1 MFLPLHDDNP
11 TTRFPAAT
19 FALIGLNVLAFVWLG
34 RLSSQQ
40 RQVLIYQRGFIPARI
55 AQLKD
60 PRLVVD
66 VPIYTDAVVF
76 HPFRGWVHVKQEKTL
91 RLTADRREIYLSML
105 TCMFLHGSWMHLLG
119 NMWFLW
125 LFGNN
130 VEDRLG
136 SVTFLVLYLLGGML
150 GSCCHWAR
158 GPASFAPVIGAS
170 GAVATILGAYAVT
183 WPWARVRTLVILVV
197 FITLIELPAMV
208 VLGGWFLLQ
217 LLEGTE
223 AGVAQNVA
231 WWAHIGGF
239 VAGVVLMPLFGDA
252 VGASRPQTRRR
263 EPPDDD
269 W

>member
-1 MFLPLHDDNP
+1 MIPIPIATSYRMRARPWVNYGLI
-11 TTRFPAAT
+11 AA
-19 FALIGLNVLAFVWLG
+19 NVLILLAGWHNMTG
-34 RLSSQQ
+34 MSRL
-40 RQVLIYQRGFIPARI
+40 RI
-55 AQLKD
+55 APYLLQPDFPQL
-60 PRLVVD
+60 
-66 VPIYTDAVVF
+66 YQF
-76 HPFRGWVHVKQEKTL
+76 F
-91 RLTADRREIYLSML
+91 